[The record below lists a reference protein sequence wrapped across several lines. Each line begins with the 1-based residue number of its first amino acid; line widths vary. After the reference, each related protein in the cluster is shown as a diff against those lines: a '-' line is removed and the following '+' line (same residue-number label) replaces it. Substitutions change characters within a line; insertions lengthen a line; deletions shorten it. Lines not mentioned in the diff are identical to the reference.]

1 MIYNYKKYKNIDDFV
16 NNIPKSIRNEQY
28 TILHKCSGLDIKT
41 RTFNSNCFAC
51 LFCVVN
57 DKELQDLLVN
67 NRGLDFI
74 ASISRKAFDEEI
86 IDSPKTL
93 SGLKHPYNSFE
104 RFTSVD
110 ETTNIQPWVAG
121 IISNTCS
128 CSNRVSM
135 EIPIFNLDYD
145 RNGRLDVGI
154 MCNNYLIAIETKT
167 TLDDALADERFI
179 EQYHKYTIEIEKSI
193 KQYTYLTL
201 IGGRE
206 SDLLP
211 IQDSHCTGIIGD
223 KTSRFYS
230 KIDKNRIKFI
240 SANALLCIC
249 AKFLAGNEDFA
260 CDKILSKVFKDENC
274 IGLLSCGKI
283 IKDDDK
289 YLIQR
294 L

>member
-16 NNIPKSIRNEQY
+16 NNIPKSIRNEQF
-28 TILHKCSGLDIKT
+28 TILHKCCGLDIKKQM
-41 RTFNSNCFAC
+41 FNNNCFAC
-51 LFCVVN
+51 LFCIVN
-57 DKELQDLLVN
+57 NKELQDLFACY
-67 NRGLDFI
+67 RGADFI
-74 ASISRKAFDEEI
+74 SNINNNSFCGEI
-86 IDSPKTL
+86 IDSPKTI
-93 SGLKHPYNSFE
+93 SGLKHPYSSFE
-104 RFTSVD
+104 KFTSVD

-121 IISNTCS
+121 IINNTCS
-128 CSNRVSM
+128 CPNRAGM

-145 RNGRLDVGI
+145 RNGRLDIGV
-154 MCNNYLIAIETKT
+154 MCNDYLIAIETKT

-193 KQYTYLTL
+193 KKYVYLTL

-211 IQDSHCTGIIGD
+211 VQYPHCTGIIGD

-230 KIDKNRIKFI
+230 KIDKNGIKFI

-249 AKFLAGNEDFA
+249 AKFLSGNENFA
-260 CDKILSKVFKDENC
+260 CDKILSKVFEDKNC

-283 IKDDDK
+283 IRNNNK
-289 YLIQR
+289 YTIEKL
-294 L
+294 

>member
-16 NNIPKSIRNEQY
+16 NNIPKSIRNEQF
-28 TILHKCSGLDIKT
+28 TILHKCSGLDINT
-41 RTFNSNCFAC
+41 QTFNNNCFAC
-51 LFCVVN
+51 LFCVLN
-57 DKELQDLLVN
+57 NKELRELLTHD
-67 NRGLDFI
+67 RGFNFI
-74 ASISRKAFDEEI
+74 ANVDNKSFNGEI
-86 IDSPKTL
+86 VDSPKIL
-93 SGLKHPYNSFE
+93 SGLKHPYSSFE
-104 RFTSVD
+104 KFTSVD

-121 IISNTCS
+121 IINNTCS

-179 EQYHKYTIEIEKSI
+179 EQYHKYANEIKKSI
-193 KQYTYLTL
+193 KKYTYLTL

-211 IQDSHCTGIIGD
+211 TQNPHCTGIIGK
-223 KTSRFYS
+223 KTARFYS
-230 KIDKNRIKFI
+230 RVDTNGIKFI

-249 AKFLAGNEDFA
+249 ARFLSGKKDFA
-260 CDKILSKVFKDENC
+260 CDKILPKIFEDKNC

-283 IKDDDK
+283 IKDNNNYIVEK
-289 YLIQR
+289 L
-294 L
+294 